1 MKFWIAVV
9 IFCNNEQC
17 AFWKGSENYYS
28 EQECNIAA
36 ISFMKKADAEL
47 PLEFIQ
53 GVCLPVTSKD
63 QI

>member
-9 IFCNNEQC
+9 IFCSEGQC
-17 AFWKGSENYYS
+17 AFWKASENYYS
-28 EQECNIAA
+28 EKECNIAA

-47 PLEFIQ
+47 QLDFIE
-53 GVCLPVTSKD
+53 GVCLTVTSKD